1 VANEFWGIKDVIELI
16 MKEEIYIRRDNLKEN
31 QFVDF
36 SEKSYELLVGDNTD
50 KLFAFK
56 ETSFRGLQVVR
67 CDYDLNSDE
76 RISLDIKSDA
86 LEMHFRLSGNSTAVC
101 DDGLQLHSNSGQHS
115 LLYHHEGQK
124 KIDMHQSK
132 NPGSFLEIRASIAAV
147 QDIFIQGNDFQ
158 KRFFEHL
165 QKGRHYWEGYTLPIT
180 AQMYTV
186 VQQLT
191 SCTYSGMMKS
201 FFMEAKIMELMLL
214 QADAYANQNPNVQ
227 KIKSADIDKLYAV
240 KNYLDLNKGAPA
252 SLEFLSKSM
261 MIPTKNLT
269 NGFKQLFNST
279 VLEYRIKVM
288 MQQAVYLLE
297 EEKLYVSEVSDRLGY
312 ANPQHFTTA
321 FKKHFGYLPS
331 ALKA

>member
-1 VANEFWGIKDVIELI
+1 

-36 SEKSYELLVGDNTD
+36 SEKSYELLVGDQAA

-56 ETSFRGLQVVR
+56 ETAFRGLQLVH

-76 RISLDIKSDA
+76 RISLDIESDV

-101 DDGLQLHSNSGQHS
+101 DDGLQLYINSGQHS
-115 LLYHHEGQK
+115 LLFHNDGQK

-132 NPGSFLEIRASIAAV
+132 NPGLFLEIRASIPAV
-147 QDIFIQGNDFQ
+147 QEIFTQGNDFQ

-165 QKGRHYWEGYTLPIT
+165 KKGRHYWEGYTLPIT

-191 SCTYSGMMKS
+191 SCAYSGMMKS
-201 FFMEAKIMELMLL
+201 YFLEAKIMELMLL
-214 QADAYANQNPNVQ
+214 QADAYSNHDPQVQ
-227 KIKSADIDKLYAV
+227 KIKSTDIDKLYAV
-240 KNYLDLNKGAPA
+240 KNYIDLNIGAPA
-252 SLEFLSKSM
+252 SLDFLSKSM

-269 NGFKQLFNST
+269 SGFKQFFNCT
-279 VLEYRIKVM
+279 VFEYRIKVM
-288 MQQAVYLLE
+288 MQQAVYLLQ

-312 ANPQHFTTA
+312 ANPQHFTAA